1 MLDEIARL
9 EEVIYYLGN
18 DKAQLKEE
26 GSSLQKALAELRDA
40 TAKEKDQLNTELR
53 NLKQQL
59 LDKDFEC

>member
-26 GSSLQKALAELRDA
+26 GNSLQKVLAELRDA
-40 TAKEKDQLNTELR
+40 TTKEKDQLNTELR
-53 NLKQQL
+53 KLKQ
-59 LDKDFEC
+59 